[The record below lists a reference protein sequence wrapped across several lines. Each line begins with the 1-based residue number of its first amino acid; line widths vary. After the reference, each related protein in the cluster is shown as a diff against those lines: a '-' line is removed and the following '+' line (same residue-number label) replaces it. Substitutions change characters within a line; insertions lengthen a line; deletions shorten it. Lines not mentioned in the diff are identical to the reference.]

1 MKMGRPSNN
10 EMPEMFTDEA
20 YLACHLYQKGMSI
33 KDISEKYDCTSYM
46 VTQFLLW
53 NDIKLRKRGRVSG
66 VYNKFKHMENKYGS

>member
-1 MKMGRPSNN
+1 M
-10 EMPEMFTDEA
+10 
-20 YLACHLYQKGMSI
+20 

-66 VYNKFKHMENKYGS
+66 GYNKFKHMENKYGS